1 MTRYAITVAT
11 FGALA
16 IALLL
21 GLGWFLESPP
31 GQRWEPAVNT
41 LALLAGLTGIFAE
54 RWAAERE
61 RRNQAV
67 ESIRTELEHNRR
79 LLDDEAFSQDPEQFA
94 RRRVYPRLMVSA
106 VDSAFASGALNPRR
120 DVELIETLHR
130 WRDTAHAVNRRLDL
144 TESLTFA
151 TSSEDEVAQFN
162 RALHRDDGY
171 LNGIRA
177 LLGELSAGPFARRRP
192 AGSPRR

>member
-1 MTRYAITVAT
+1 MTRLAITYAT

-16 IALLL
+16 IAGLL
-21 GLGWFLESPP
+21 GVVWFVDSPA
-31 GQRWEPAVNT
+31 GQRFEPAVNT

-67 ESIRTELEHNRR
+67 ASIATELRHNKE
-79 LLDDEAFSQDPEQFA
+79 LLADEAFQPVELH

-106 VDSAFASGALNPRR
+106 VDSAFASGALIPRR
-120 DVELIETLHR
+120 DGELIDKLHR
-130 WRDTAHAVNRRLDL
+130 WRATVNAVNRRLDL
-144 TESLTFA
+144 TESLTFTT
-151 TSSEDEVAQFN
+151 TSADEIEQFN

-171 LNGIRA
+171 LHGVQE
-177 LLGELSAGPFARRRP
+177 LLDGLLDGEVADERRWAR
-192 AGSPRR
+192 G

>member
-1 MTRYAITVAT
+1 MTRLGITIAT

-16 IALLL
+16 IALLV
-21 GLGWFLESPP
+21 GLAWFVESPAS
-31 GQRWEPAVNT
+31 QRWEPAVNT

-67 ESIRTELEHNRR
+67 ASIGTELRHNRE
-79 LLDDEAFSQDPEQFA
+79 LLDDDAFQPSELN

-106 VDSAFASGALNPRR
+106 VDSAFASGALSPRR
-120 DVELIETLHR
+120 DTELIDKLHR
-130 WRDTAHAVNRRLDL
+130 WRATVNAVNRRLDL
-144 TESLTFA
+144 TESLTFTT
-151 TSSEDEVAQFN
+151 TSAAEIEQFN

-171 LNGIRA
+171 LHGVRE
-177 LLGELSAGPFARRRP
+177 LLDELSAGPFAVLRR
-192 AGSPRR
+192 GE

>member
-1 MTRYAITVAT
+1 MTRLAITIAT

-16 IALLL
+16 VALVL
-21 GLGWFLESPP
+21 GLLWFVVSPA

-67 ESIRTELEHNRR
+67 ESIRIELEHNRR
-79 LLDDEAFSQDPEQFA
+79 LLADEAFSQDPAQLS

-106 VDSAFASGALNPRR
+106 VDSAFASGALSPRR
-120 DVELIETLHR
+120 DTELIEALHR
-130 WRDTAHAVNRRLDL
+130 WRATVGAVNRRLDL
-144 TESLTFA
+144 TESLTFG
-151 TSSEDEVAQFN
+151 SSSADEVEQFN

-171 LNGIRA
+171 LHGVRE
-177 LLGELSAGPFARRRP
+177 LLGELSAGPFAARRR
-192 AGSPRR
+192 GG